1 MKPVKTWIKSA
12 GQAEIIR
19 STQKD
24 LQYTNKINED
34 VVEIV
39 QFLSQNN
46 RQSDLIKFNTI
57 STIVSKLMYHG
68 FATMNRLQTL
78 GEEYTGIIQI
88 DSQTDT
94 LPIKLIQLVTILL
107 EFGGEFLVLKLL
119 KIYEKR
125 IHESEELVPE
135 AKEFLLKLILTI
147 EKALPYLK
155 ALHRG
160 FFYLNSGHYQLS
172 KRMTSIN
179 YVSISLFQ
187 NLLVQ

>member
-1 MKPVKTWIKSA
+1 MKTWIKSA

-19 STQKD
+19 TTQKD
-24 LQYTNKINED
+24 QQYTNKINED

-39 QFLSQNN
+39 QFLSQNS
-46 RQSDLIKFNTI
+46 RQRDLIKFNTI
-57 STIVSKLMYHG
+57 SAIVSKLMYHG
-68 FATMNRLQTL
+68 FATMNRIQTL

-88 DSQTDT
+88 DNQSET
-94 LPIKLIQLVTILL
+94 LPNKLLQLISILL

-125 IHESEELVPE
+125 IIESDELVPE

-147 EKALPYLK
+147 EKSLPYIK

-160 FFYLNSGHYQLS
+160 FFYFNSGHYQLS

-179 YVSISLFQ
+179 YVSITTFLK
-187 NLLVQ
+187 

>member
-1 MKPVKTWIKSA
+1 MKTWIKRA

-19 STQKD
+19 TTQKD
-24 LQYTNKINED
+24 QQYTNKINED

-39 QFLSQNN
+39 QFLSQNS
-46 RQSDLIKFNTI
+46 RQRDLIKFNTI
-57 STIVSKLMYHG
+57 SAIVSKLMYHG
-68 FATMNRLQTL
+68 FATVNRIQTL

-88 DSQTDT
+88 DNQSET
-94 LPIKLIQLVTILL
+94 LPHKVLQLVSILL

-125 IHESEELVPE
+125 IIESDELVPE
-135 AKEFLLKLILTI
+135 AKEFLLKLIVTI

-160 FFYLNSGHYQLS
+160 LFYLNSGHYQLS

-179 YVSISLFQ
+179 YVSINTILKMTKTIM
-187 NLLVQ
+187 